1 MNPFAVIEAACA
13 QFVERTFARIFPND
27 VAPAQIGR
35 KLVATVQS
43 LPAATYLVRLH
54 PRDIAG
60 LGHDRGFFER
70 EWSALLER
78 TIAALGLALER
89 PPRVILHADG
99 TVVAGTVAID
109 PLIDDEEAASA
120 RGYVVRVQ
128 KGVPLHAVWAI
139 DGIVSVGRGA
149 ENRID
154 LVDPRVSRRHA
165 RITKTDD
172 GIVIEDLGSTNG
184 TSVNGSAIEA
194 TRALA
199 PGDLIEVG
207 DTQLRVEVG
216 NG

>member
-1 MNPFAVIEAACA
+1 MNPFAAIEDACA
-13 QFVERTFARIFPND
+13 QFVERTFARFFPND

-35 KLVATVQS
+35 KLVATMQS

-54 PRDIAG
+54 PRDIIG
-60 LGHDRGFFER
+60 LGQERAFFEQ

-78 TIAALGLALER
+78 TIAALGLTLER
-89 PPRVILHADG
+89 PPRVILHGDE

-109 PLIDDEEAASA
+109 PLIDDEEAAAA

-128 KGVPLHAVWAI
+128 KGVPLHATWAI
-139 DGIVSVGRGA
+139 DGIVSIGRGA

-172 GIVIEDLGSTNG
+172 GIAIEDLGSTNG
-184 TSVNGSAIEA
+184 TSVNGA
-194 TRALA
+194 ALNA
-199 PGDLIEVG
+199 PAGLSPGDIIQVG
-207 DTQLRVEVG
+207 DTQLRVEIG
-216 NG
+216 DG